1 MTDRLHLTP
10 KQRLVLE
17 ALLHKYLPDVE
28 VWAYGSRVN
37 GRSQDGSDFAL
48 ALMTDEPLSIAR
60 GGGVE
65 SRLQQIRPTFS
76 RGCRGLAEHVLELSG
91 SNREVFCGVGRE
103 GKVWWGG

>member
-60 GGGVE
+60 VAELKADFNKSDLPFLVGV
-65 SRLQQIRPTFS
+65 
-76 RGCRGLAEHVLELSG
+76 
-91 SNREVFCGVGRE
+91 VG
-103 GKVWWGG
+103 WPSTS